1 MHKVCNLIENIQKV
15 FLFFLYIIARKL
27 ILFLLQKSTFFFICQ
42 ATTEVAFSFLF
53 C

>member
-15 FLFFLYIIARKL
+15 FLFFALHYCTKAYLVFTAEKH
-27 ILFLLQKSTFFFICQ
+27 FFFICQ